1 MARTARTPGLLA
13 LSGAPAPELSDEAK
27 LAAEEEAFLASLS
40 EPEPTLPTFS
50 QIAPL
55 PDPTE
60 DLAGLVKR
68 LVAQALSDLIPVGPA
83 PAPVLEAPT
92 VGEVLESSELS
103 SEYPVVYANPKIID
117 EQFYVVGSP
126 YRERFV
132 KGRYVAKNPEA
143 EVSVRAC
150 LEAQG
155 KGFADRW
162 KGEDRREWVDRR
174 TGFRTSNENARYDFE
189 LYHED

>member
-1 MARTARTPGLLA
+1 
-13 LSGAPAPELSDEAK
+13 
-27 LAAEEEAFLASLS
+27 
-40 EPEPTLPTFS
+40 
-50 QIAPL
+50 
-55 PDPTE
+55 
-60 DLAGLVKR
+60 
-68 LVAQALSDLIPVGPA
+68 
-83 PAPVLEAPT
+83 
-92 VGEVLESSELS
+92 VGEVLEPTDLS
-103 SEYPVVYANPKIID
+103 PEYPVVYANPAIMD

-132 KGRYVAKNPEA
+132 KGRYVADNAAE

-150 LEAQG
+150 LESHG

-162 KGEDRREWVDRR
+162 KGEDRREWVDRK